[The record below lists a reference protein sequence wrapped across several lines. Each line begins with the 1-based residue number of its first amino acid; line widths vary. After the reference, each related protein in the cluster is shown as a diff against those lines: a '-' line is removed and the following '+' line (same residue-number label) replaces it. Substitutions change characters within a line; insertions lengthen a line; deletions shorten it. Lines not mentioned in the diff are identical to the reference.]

1 MIYKHIKTGGY
12 YRVLYEGV
20 MESDL
25 TPVVIYRN
33 VDPNADTRVWVR
45 NKADFYDGRFE
56 KVENHVD
63 FG

>member
-12 YRVLYEGV
+12 YHVLHEGV
-20 MESDL
+20 LESDL

-45 NKADFYDGRFE
+45 NKADFL
-56 KVENHVD
+56 
-63 FG
+63 